1 MRCNTA
7 QLCISG
13 GDMAPMSAHAEI
25 ERAALIN
32 QKRVAFLL
40 LFVDTVSAKVT
51 PSVQRAKNVLCP
63 DLT

>member
-1 MRCNTA
+1 
-7 QLCISG
+7 
-13 GDMAPMSAHAEI
+13 MSAHAEI